1 MSSLSHASI
10 TMEQFKEL
18 VDLLNEMTN
27 RLDNIE
33 EVLLDYI
40 PGSSSRLGIST
51 SFDGSS
57 MDDKNEDEDYDP
69 YEPLPHLDHIN
80 VPTYSVDDDEE
91 DEDEEEDPI
100 NEIDL
105 TEEYDRNNYYV

>member
-1 MSSLSHASI
+1 MSGLSHASI
-10 TMEQFKEL
+10 TIEQFKEL

-33 EVLLDYI
+33 EVLLDNI

-57 MDDKNEDEDYDP
+57 MDDKNEDEDDDDDDESYDP
-69 YEPLPHLDHIN
+69 LLHLDHIN
-80 VPTYSVDDDEE
+80 VPTYSVDDD
-91 DEDEEEDPI
+91 DEEEDPI